1 MCDLDNSGF
10 DRNRVPG
17 RASTAYLSVKSIMVS
32 ITMQKRENKK
42 RGKYFDVSIALH
54 GIYDGAFTVY
64 MKIHSSIPVLLECIC
79 PLTVCKRNTKL

>member
-1 MCDLDNSGF
+1 
-10 DRNRVPG
+10 
-17 RASTAYLSVKSIMVS
+17 
-32 ITMQKRENKK
+32 MQKRENKK

-79 PLTVCKRNTKL
+79 PLTVCKRNTKLWTATRQNISEIWKKYNSIWAPNLHERN